1 MKGKLVGLILP
12 ASIAGIALGAV
23 GAAGHSHL
31 IPEYVFRWLWP
42 SLLAVL
48 FLTLAIG
55 ALVMRWTRWVWP
67 PLAAFLVQL
76 VGILLMVGNVFKF
89 GSDFL
94 WYTLGTFLFAILL
107 VLGIWLVVAV
117 RTRALEKK
125 LLEGQGGGDV
135 DAQALAK
142 IRKDMGEA
150 LAMLRRAGKGRNAIY
165 ELPWLLVMGRPQGGK
180 TFAIKKSGLSLP
192 VRQDW
197 VKGVGG
203 TFTADWFFTNEI
215 IFLDTP
221 GKWVQDG
228 VGEDGAKHW
237 TELLRLLR
245 KNRGRRPLDGLIV
258 VVPAD
263 DLLSKTR
270 DELFDQAAHV
280 REVIDLIHD
289 ELKFRFPVYLLVS
302 KTDLVEGFVDFFK
315 GLPANRKHQVFGW
328 SHPDPNDREA
338 VSSLRKAFRKV
349 LRRMSAYR
357 LEILAR
363 TASASAVRRLFFFTE
378 EFRRLE
384 DPLVDFA
391 EALFQPDPYHETP
404 VFRGFYFTSATQGD
418 GAPLGQA
425 MSQLARTL
433 GIRTVPT
440 AASDDEGKRSYFL
453 LDLFRGVMVG
463 DEGLVSR
470 TAGHW
475 LRRRRDTVFAA
486 FLPAAI
492 ASAVLLFSLLS
503 FALTDSLYKSA
514 GEEIPGIVKSLE
526 KDEQISSDA
535 LDALENIDK
544 IRDFHRRMTGFS
556 LLRPLGMRRPGEVAE
571 QTFDIFSRELEK
583 RVLRPTFARA
593 KEIAASPSKG
603 LADRADAF
611 YSVVWIAQGHVIEY
625 ADDLKGFEQ
634 IWSDLGTEKA
644 AKARALLV
652 TQVEYLLSHGPR
664 NKELLHEFDLPT
676 VADAIAKGAAETGSA
691 SAMRAYLDFTDMC
704 AEPASSTEIRT
715 CDKKL
720 SSVLTFKEGDLVR
733 LGKNLDRLKDD
744 LANIEDR
751 EPGAKAAGAA
761 LRGIHVASS
770 EDDCSQQFDR
780 DILPTLKAYYL
791 DDQKKQIDACRQAV
805 DSQGPAKAH
814 DILLAQDQDKERQ
827 NLAKALSDQFQ
838 KLNAAEACK
847 LTIQKH
853 GDALDPQT
861 VFRLSEQYR
870 RVECVREPD
879 AAPREALAKRT
890 KNPGVAARASSGGTA
905 GPAAPASAPP
915 GGASLGYLS
924 RGAVP
929 SLDLQAWYTKKGK
942 IANDM
947 AYVATLP
954 PGAERS
960 KKEGDIRQTVDAFA
974 QQYQSAWK
982 SYLSQIRIRG
992 DGAGDPGKW
1001 LLGLS
1006 DSKEWRTALSPPADA
1021 LSAVGATASDPVLNS
1036 FDHRLAGLANN
1047 LSTFLNGDL
1056 GQYQA
1061 LLAEVGNDVTH
1072 CQGDQGFA
1080 AKYRAG
1086 FQSGDAGNSIVK
1098 AERWVREHG
1107 GESLSE
1113 GSLKD
1118 LLQRPLEIAK
1128 NSLGTSSDPN
1138 RRWNDLIAASTRV
1151 KDKFPFGG
1159 HDAQDLVSLDDLRA
1173 LLGGASGQVPALWAV
1188 QKELHLGAEAAK
1200 WLERA
1205 HALSEIF
1212 FDPGKDDPKPYTL
1225 QIILDLSGTDV
1236 QPAKAAADKDWR
1248 LEGVLFD
1255 FGGDSFD
1262 WAADTAKPNTK
1273 KVQFELFGDQ
1283 ASGISKLVLVAG
1295 EKVGRKEKWV
1305 AQKPTPISSWDG
1317 FWAPLQTIAAI
1328 KDAARVGDRITLT
1341 PAAKFPYKKN
1351 EDGAVKVRLV
1361 VQGRGLPMLLDL
1373 LANPL
1378 PPAPGSGS

>member
-12 ASIAGIALGAV
+12 ASIAGLALGAV
-23 GAAGHSHL
+23 GAANRGHL
-31 IPEYVFRWLWP
+31 IPDYVFRWLWP
-42 SLLAVL
+42 SLLAVV
-48 FLTLAIG
+48 FLSLAVG
-55 ALVMRWTRWVWP
+55 TLVMRWTRWVWP
-67 PLAAFLVQL
+67 PLAAFVVQL
-76 VGILLMVGNVFKF
+76 VGLLLMVAGTFKF

-94 WYTLGTFLFAILL
+94 WYSLGAFLLAVLL
-107 VLGIWLVVAV
+107 VLGIWLVVAL
-117 RTRALEKK
+117 RTRALERK

-492 ASAVLLFSLLS
+492 ASTVLLFSLLS
-503 FALTDSLYKSA
+503 FALTHSLYKSA
-514 GEEIPGIVKSLE
+514 GAEIPGIVKSLE
-526 KDEQISSDA
+526 KDGIISSDA
-535 LDALENIDK
+535 LSALEDIDK
-544 IRDFHRRMTGFS
+544 IRDFHSRMTGFS
-556 LLRPLGMRRPGEVAE
+556 LLRPLGMRRPGELADR
-571 QTFDIFSRELEK
+571 TFDIFSRELET
-583 RVLRPTFARA
+583 RVLEPTFARA
-593 KEIAASPSKG
+593 REIAMSPSKG
-603 LADRADAF
+603 LAERADAF
-611 YSVVWIAQGHVIEY
+611 YSVVWIAQGNVLEY

-634 IWSDLGTEKA
+634 IWSDLGSEKT
-644 AKARALLV
+644 AKARELLV
-652 TQVEYLLSHGPR
+652 TQVEYLLGHGPR
-664 NKELLHEFDLPT
+664 NKELLHEFDLPS

-691 SAMRAYLDFTDMC
+691 SALRAYLDFVDRC
-704 AEPASSTEIRT
+704 AEPATSTEIRA
-715 CDKKL
+715 CDKQL
-720 SSVLTFKEGDLVR
+720 SGVLTFKEGDLVR
-733 LGKNLDRLKDD
+733 LRKNLDHLKDD
-744 LANIEDR
+744 LTRIEDR
-751 EPGAKAAGAA
+751 ETGAKAASAA
-761 LRGIHVASS
+761 LRGIHVAST

-780 DILPTLKAYYL
+780 EILPTLKAYYL
-791 DDQKKQIDACRQAV
+791 DDQKKQIAACRQTV
-805 DSQGPAKAH
+805 DSQGPAKAR
-814 DILLAQDQDKERQ
+814 DVLLAQDQEKERQ
-827 NLAKALSDQFQ
+827 NIAKALSDQFQ
-838 KLNAAEACK
+838 KINTTDACT

-853 GDALDPQT
+853 GASLDPQT
-861 VFRLSEQYR
+861 VLRLSEQYR

-890 KNPGVAARASSGGTA
+890 KTPGAVASRPSGGA
-905 GPAAPASAPP
+905 GAAPAAPAA
-915 GGASLGYLS
+915 GGSLGYLT
-924 RGAVP
+924 RGGVP
-929 SLDLQAWYTKKGK
+929 SLDLQDWYTKKSK

-947 AYVATLP
+947 AYVSSLP
-954 PGAERS
+954 PGSERS
-960 KKEGDIRQTVDAFA
+960 KKEGDIRQTVDSFA
-974 QQYQSAWK
+974 QQYENAWK
-982 SYLSQIRIRG
+982 SYLSQIRLRG
-992 DGAGDPGKW
+992 DGGGDPGKW
-1001 LLGLS
+1001 LLALS
-1006 DSKEWRTALSPPADA
+1006 DSKEWRKALEPAADA

-1036 FDHRLAGLANN
+1036 FDHRLAGLGNVPA
-1047 LSTFLNGDL
+1047 FLNGDL
-1056 GQYQA
+1056 GAYQA
-1061 LLAEVGNDVTH
+1061 LLADVGNDIAH
-1072 CQGDQGFA
+1072 CQNDQGFA
-1080 AKYRAG
+1080 AKFRAG
-1086 FQSGDAGNSIVK
+1086 IQSADAGNSVVK

-1107 GESLSE
+1107 GESLAE

-1128 NSLGTSSDPN
+1128 NSLGSSSDPN
-1138 RRWNDLIAASTRV
+1138 RRWNDLVSASTRV

-1159 HDAQDLVSLDDLRA
+1159 RDAQDLVSVDDLRA
-1173 LLGGASGQVPALWAV
+1173 LLGGASGQVSALWAV
-1188 QKELHLGAEAAK
+1188 QKDLHLGPEAAK

-1212 FDPGKDDPKPYTL
+1212 FDPGKDDPKPYSL
-1225 QIILDLSGTDV
+1225 QITLDLAATEIL
-1236 QPAKAAADKDWR
+1236 PPKAAEEKEWR
-1248 LEGVLFD
+1248 LESVLFD
-1255 FGGDSFD
+1255 LGGDPFD
-1262 WAADTAKPNTK
+1262 WAADTAKQNSK
-1273 KVQFELFGDQ
+1273 KAQFELFGDQ
-1283 ASGISKLVLVAG
+1283 ASGVCKLVLVPG
-1295 EKVGRKEKWV
+1295 EKGRKKWS
-1305 AQKPTPISSWDG
+1305 PLPPSPIASWDG

-1328 KDAARVGDRITLT
+1328 KDATRVGDRITLT
-1341 PAAKFPYKKN
+1341 PAAKFPYKKK
-1351 EDGAVKVRLV
+1351 EDGSVKVRLV
-1361 VQGRGLPMLLDL
+1361 VQGRGLPLLLDL

-1378 PPAPGSGS
+1378 PPAPASGS